1 MKVVIVGG
9 GTAGWLSALFFSKI
23 FPNTHTITLIESSS
37 IGIIGVGEGSTGLLH
52 GVINNQIANFGCN
65 ELDFLKETNSTL
77 KLGIRYNDWTQPGST
92 YVQPIDGSY
101 TAQNIPDSHFLYGVL
116 KDGKY
121 KNKIHTMTPLGFL
134 LEEKKSTFFKDG
146 TGSLGLHAYHFDS
159 HLVGKYFKKL
169 SIGSGVAHIDDEVVD
184 VNLTNEGFI
193 KSLNLASG
201 KIIEGDFFID
211 ASGFKK
217 VLIEKMG
224 SKWIS
229 YKKYLPVNTA
239 LPFQIKYKE
248 NEEIEPSTLAVAQKF
263 GWRWRIP
270 VKDRYGSGYVFCDDF
285 INREQAQAE
294 IEQQIGHEI
303 DPVRSIKF
311 ESGCLDKFW
320 NKNCLAIGLSSA
332 FLEPLE
338 ATSIH
343 TTLMQLWVF
352 IKEFSRPTLDDT
364 YCQAN
369 ETLYNRRIS
378 RVFEDVRDFLI
389 LHYKTK
395 RTDTEFW
402 KYMNS
407 DEVNT
412 DFTRQI
418 IEICKLRSPTAS
430 DFNQYTG
437 SLDWTLWSHILAGT
451 GNFTADVAK
460 KDLMWYN
467 QFNTGM
473 NSHNMHEFQHASL
486 LSNLLSNTEF
496 IRTIFN
502 DSKH

>member
-1 MKVVIVGG
+1 
-9 GTAGWLSALFFSKI
+9 
-23 FPNTHTITLIESSS
+23 
-37 IGIIGVGEGSTGLLH
+37 
-52 GVINNQIANFGCN
+52 
-65 ELDFLKETNSTL
+65 
-77 KLGIRYNDWTQPGST
+77 
-92 YVQPIDGSY
+92 
-101 TAQNIPDSHFLYGVL
+101 
-116 KDGKY
+116 
-121 KNKIHTMTPLGFL
+121 
-134 LEEKKSTFFKDG
+134 
-146 TGSLGLHAYHFDS
+146 
-159 HLVGKYFKKL
+159 
-169 SIGSGVAHIDDEVVD
+169 
-184 VNLTNEGFI
+184 
-193 KSLNLASG
+193 
-201 KIIEGDFFID
+201 
-211 ASGFKK
+211 
-217 VLIEKMG
+217 
-224 SKWIS
+224 
-229 YKKYLPVNTA
+229 
-239 LPFQIKYKE
+239 
-248 NEEIEPSTLAVAQKF
+248 
-263 GWRWRIP
+263 
-270 VKDRYGSGYVFCDDF
+270 
-285 INREQAQAE
+285 
-294 IEQQIGHEI
+294 
-303 DPVRSIKF
+303 
-311 ESGCLDKFW
+311 
-320 NKNCLAIGLSSA
+320 
-332 FLEPLE
+332 
-338 ATSIH
+338 
-343 TTLMQLWVF
+343 MQLWVF